1 MFRLLLAMAVVAA
14 LGLSSQAA
22 PAAQK
27 HAVRKTPARV
37 VIPCGSG
44 ASLSLTSTTASQGS
58 LLLVD
63 LSIDAPLQSV
73 HAKWGTKEISFWQ
86 KATPASAVSK
96 TQHWRTLVAVDL
108 DKPVGDYPVD
118 VSTKPTAEPAA
129 EAPAACQLTVHV
141 IAGKFATENL
151 HVDNKFVEPDPEQA
165 ARAKAEQQKLGE
177 IYATVSPQKLWQGRF
192 RIPLDGVTK
201 GANFGRR
208 RVLNGKPGSPHGGV
222 DLPATTGTPV
232 HASQTGR
239 VVLAEPLFFAGN
251 TVIIDHGLG
260 IYTLYCHLSEIGA
273 KVGDKIAV
281 GAVLGKVGATG
292 RVTGPHLHW
301 GLSVDRSRVNAL
313 QIVTFAQL

>member
-1 MFRLLLAMAVVAA
+1 V
-14 LGLSSQAA
+14 
-22 PAAQK
+22 
-27 HAVRKTPARV
+27 
-37 VIPCGSG
+37 
-44 ASLSLTSTTASQGS
+44 TSATASQGS
-58 LLLVD
+58 LLLAE
-63 LSIDAPLQSV
+63 LSSDAPLQSV
-73 HAKWGTKEISFWQ
+73 HARWGPDEIPFWQ
-86 KATPASAVSK
+86 NAPAAAAASRA
-96 TQHWRTLVAVDL
+96 QHWRTLVAIDL

-118 VSTKPTAEPAA
+118 VSTRPAA
-129 EAPAACQLTVHV
+129 GAPATCRLTVHV

-151 HVDNKFVEPDPEQA
+151 HVDNKFVAPDPEQL
-165 ARAKAEQQKLGE
+165 ARAKSEQQKLRE

-192 RIPLDGVTK
+192 RIPLAGVTK

-208 RVLNGKPGSPHGGV
+208 RVLNGQPGSPHGGV

-232 HASQTGR
+232 RASQTGQ

-260 IYTLYCHLSEIGA
+260 IYTLYGHLSEIAA
-273 KVGDKIAV
+273 KVGDRIAV

>member
-1 MFRLLLAMAVVAA
+1 MVVAVA
-14 LGLSSQAA
+14 LPWHPVS
-22 PAAQK
+22 PAQK
-27 HAVRKTPARV
+27 RAARQAPARV
-37 VIPCGSG
+37 VLPCGTG
-44 ASLSLTSTTASQGS
+44 ASLSVTSATASQGS
-58 LLLVD
+58 LLLAE
-63 LSIDAPLQSV
+63 LSSDAPLQSV
-73 HAKWGTKEISFWQ
+73 HARWGTDEIPFWQ
-86 KATPASAVSK
+86 KTTPASAAPK
-96 TQHWRTLVAVDL
+96 TQHWRTLVAIDL

-118 VSTKPTAEPAA
+118 VRTRPAPD
-129 EAPAACQLTVHV
+129 APAACQLTVHV
-141 IAGKFATENL
+141 IAGRFATENL
-151 HVDNKFVEPDPEQA
+151 HVDNKFVAPDPEQL
-165 ARAKAEQQKLGE
+165 ARAKSEQQKLRE

-192 RIPLDGVTK
+192 RVPLDGVTK

-208 RVLNGKPGSPHGGV
+208 RVLNGQPGSPHGGV
-222 DLPATTGTPV
+222 DLPASTGTPV

-260 IYTLYCHLSEIGA
+260 IYTLYCHLSEIAA

>member
-1 MFRLLLAMAVVAA
+1 MVAA
-14 LGLSSQAA
+14 VGLPSRAA
-22 PAAQK
+22 PAGQK
-27 HAVRKTPARV
+27 HAARKGAARV
-37 VIPCGSG
+37 VVPCGPG
-44 ASLSLTSTTASQGS
+44 ASLSVASASASQGS
-58 LLLVD
+58 LLLAE
-63 LSIDAPLQSV
+63 LSTAAPLQSV
-73 HAKWGTKEISFWQ
+73 HAKWGTEEIPFWQ
-86 KATPASAVSK
+86 KATPASAASK
-96 TQHWRTLVAVDL
+96 TQHWRTLLAVDL
-108 DKPVGDYPVD
+108 DRPVGDYPVD
-118 VSTKPTAEPAA
+118 VSTKPTAD
-129 EAPAACQLTVHV
+129 APAICQLTVHV

-165 ARAKAEQQKLGE
+165 ARAKSEQQKLRE

-208 RVLNGKPGSPHGGV
+208 RVLNGQPGSPHGGV
-222 DLPATTGTPV
+222 DLPATAGTPV

-260 IYTLYCHLSEIGA
+260 IYTLYCHLSEIDA

-281 GAVLGKVGATG
+281 SAVLGKVGATG

-313 QIVTFAQL
+313 QIVAFAQL